1 MNLPLLAFR
10 NVRRNRLRTILTVAG
25 VMIALFAFGFLR
37 TVIAAYYAGAEAAAK
52 DRLVVRNAT
61 SLVVDLPEAYKN
73 KIAQIPGVN
82 KIGIANWFG
91 GEYKDPKNFF
101 AKFGITDDYLDLYPE
116 FVIKPEERAAWD
128 ADPRGCIV
136 GAKLADKFGWHVG
149 DIIPIKGTI
158 YTGDWKFTV
167 RGIYTGRE
175 RNTDQTQFFFHWK
188 YLMDEQPVEFQGSV
202 GFYIIGIKDSGRAA
216 EIAKT
221 IDTAFK
227 GSPKE
232 TLTEDERAFQMEFIS
247 MATVII
253 GALQLVSGFVMLI
266 VALIIGNTIAMAV
279 RERGGEVAILKAVG
293 FTGGR
298 LAILITV
305 ESMVLALLGGLL
317 GVGMAL
323 PIINGFGK
331 FLEANMGGFF
341 PVFYLTNQT
350 MLMMVGLS
358 LVVGFVAA
366 LVPAIRTAQL
376 GVVEAL
382 RRVG

>member
-10 NVRRNRLRTILTVAG
+10 NVRRNRLRTVLTVAG
-25 VMIALFAFGFLR
+25 VMIAMFAFGFLR

-61 SLVVDLPEAYKN
+61 SLVVDLPEAYKQ
-73 KIAQIPGVN
+73 KIGQIPGVT
-82 KIGIANWFG
+82 KVGIANWFG
-91 GEYKDPKNFF
+91 GEYKDPRNFF
-101 AKFGITDDYLDLYPE
+101 AKFGVTDDYLDLYPE
-116 FVIKPEERAAWD
+116 FIVKPEERSAWD

-158 YTGDWKFTV
+158 YTGDWKFTL
-167 RGIYTGRE
+167 RGIYTGKE

-202 GFYIIGIKDSGRAA
+202 GFYIIGISDPSRAA

-221 IDTAFK
+221 VDKEFK

-253 GALQLVSGFVMLI
+253 GALQVVSGFVMLI

-279 RERGGEVAILKAVG
+279 RERGSEVAILKALG
-293 FTGGR
+293 FSGGR

-305 ESMVLALLGGLL
+305 ESMVLAFLGGLF
-317 GVGMAL
+317 GVAMAL

-350 MLMMVGLS
+350 MLMMVG
-358 LVVGFVAA
+358 
-366 LVPAIRTAQL
+366 
-376 GVVEAL
+376 
-382 RRVG
+382 